1 MLKRLGL
8 MLTVLSLAGLMISS
22 CGKWLT
28 GKGSDDDEPDKDEEE
43 ASESISVG
51 MQDSTYRVLESDLNH
66 PGNQ

>member
-8 MLTVLSLAGLMISS
+8 MLTVLSLAGLMVSA

-28 GKGSDDDEPDKDEEE
+28 GGGSDKEPDQEEEE
-43 ASESISVG
+43 AAESISVG